1 MELYTDLN
9 LMKYLER
16 AGSKKAEKQLWY
28 HFPEE
33 RGKWFLRYESQ
44 FKGKIGKGFIRE
56 PLQWV
61 K

>member
-28 HFPEE
+28 HSPEE
-33 RGKWFLRYESQ
+33 RGKLFLSYGSQ
-44 FKGKIGKGFIRE
+44 FKGKFVKGFKRD
-56 PLQWV
+56 
-61 K
+61 